1 MLFRSVVL
9 LFVPR
14 TLLTQNFYYIVKT
27 LQSIFFTFSTLFK
40 FFLYIIHFLAQ
51 SGRLFLGPDANK
63 ILRVLPVPLVA
74 VPAAAADVGGGP

>member
-1 MLFRSVVL
+1 MSAAVL
-9 LFVPR
+9 AMEWSRNELA
-14 TLLTQNFYYIVKT
+14 
-27 LQSIFFTFSTLFK
+27 
-40 FFLYIIHFLAQ
+40 FLGSARLAQ